1 MSLSLLVW
9 RLILSSFPL
18 SPLFSLSLLFPISFL
33 SSFTLLSSALMFS
46 SSLLLGSKKKS
57 CPAPSQTGELLGV
70 GPCLLL
76 FLGATTVQVASSS
89 SSPRQ
94 LRCPFYSSLGSVLAF
109 SWLFVRSPL
118 GGLTPVHLLV
128 QWSVSPQCRHCVH
141 LTGTVTRRNVLSSL
155 YISST

>member
-1 MSLSLLVW
+1 MSLSLLLW
-9 RLILSSFPL
+9 RLILSSFSL

-33 SSFTLLSSALMFS
+33 SSFTLLSSALMLS

-57 CPAPSQTGELLGV
+57 CPVPSQTGEVLGV

-76 FLGATTVQVASSS
+76 FLGATTIQVASS

-94 LRCPFYSSLGSVLAF
+94 LRCPFYSSLGSVLAL

-118 GGLTPVHLLV
+118 GGLTPAHLLV